1 MLLAR
6 GADPLIAD
14 QQGQTVLHRLAL
26 KGHMGVLR
34 RLAATATTVTDGSAS
49 SSSSSGYLSRR
60 LLDARDKQGNTAL
73 HYACEEGNGELAR
86 LLIEDHGCSVRAEN
100 NRKQTPVDLCA
111 PQLRRFLSRYFD

>member
-14 QQGQTVLHRLAL
+14 GQGQTVLHRLAL
-26 KGHMGVLR
+26 KGHMAILR
-34 RLAATATTVTDGSAS
+34 RLATTGA
-49 SSSSSGYLSRR
+49 GYLSRQ

-100 NRKQTPVDLCA
+100 HRKQTPVDLCA